1 MLRDTVRLAQLNRR
15 TKEIVVQKVTIKFA
29 IRLETF
35 RSVRTEAFDAGFFC
49 ADKAQSERGNEHT
62 YVCD

>member
-1 MLRDTVRLAQLNRR
+1 MLRDTVRLAQPDRR
-15 TKEIVVQKVTIKFA
+15 TKDIVVQKVTIEFA

-49 ADKAQSERGNEHT
+49 ADKAQSERRREHALGM
-62 YVCD
+62 